1 MNPENYAKLCAVPLK
16 RLETDDAPQNGI
28 VVSVN
33 DFCVRKFKEGPT
45 CLEFYRSLI
54 GQPAG
59 YYRCPFGF
67 SAYRTEAGG
76 EAVALTSVIPLPRDH
91 NNRDAKEDQRLK
103 DYRESAIERKAI
115 DRAAASL
122 QVLKAVFEDME
133 KEAQQKLPH
142 ALHEIRKLNAAIK
155 AESEDLY
162 KRTNNHSALTVF
174 RASEF
179 MSTQFEL
186 LDGLINESIT
196 LLPLTHKSGIDGLVH
211 KCVKIFESRAEQKQ
225 VRIDFAERKHVSVN
239 CCDKTLPIIVTI
251 LLDNAIRY
259 APDKSTVKVRVTQD
273 GGQAVLTVEN
283 TGDMKLPEDRMFKK
297 HERGDTNMEGSGF
310 GLYFAKKI
318 AEQHEGDLLCDAR
331 GGQVVFRFSLPV
343 RK

>member
-1 MNPENYAKLCAVPLK
+1 LV
-16 RLETDDAPQNGI
+16 
-28 VVSVN
+28 
-33 DFCVRKFKEGPT
+33 
-45 CLEFYRSLI
+45 
-54 GQPAG
+54 GQPPG

-67 SAYRTEAGG
+67 SAYRTKAGSRD
-76 EAVALTSVIPLPRDH
+76 VALTCVVPLPRDH
-91 NNRDAKEDQRLK
+91 NNRDPKEDQRLK
-103 DYRESAIERKAI
+103 DYRESAVERTAIE
-115 DRAAASL
+115 RAAASL
-122 QVLKAVFEDME
+122 EVLTAVFDDME
-133 KEAQQKLPH
+133 NEAQQKLPH

-162 KRTNNHSALTVF
+162 KRTSNQSALTIF

-196 LLPLTHKSGIDGLVH
+196 LLPLTHQGGIEQLVH

-225 VRIDFAERKHVSVN
+225 VRIDFAERKHVSVK
-239 CCDKTLPIIVTI
+239 CCDKTLPIVVTV

-259 APDKSTVKVRVTQD
+259 APDKSTVRVRVTQE
-273 GGQAVLTVEN
+273 GEQAVLTVEN
-283 TGDMKLPEDRMFKK
+283 AGEMKLPKERMFRK
-297 HERGDTNMEGSGF
+297 HERGDTTMEGSGF

-318 AEQHEGDLLCDAR
+318 AEQHGGDLVCEAHD
-331 GGQVVFRFSLPV
+331 GKVVFRFSLPL